1 MSSQFNLIHG
11 NAKAGPCKGKPTP
24 MPPLSAM
31 GLGRV
36 AAFDRMNM
44 ARITYMDTFFVR
56 ADRAW
61 DESLYFHELVHV
73 IQWRILGPESFLRL
87 YADGLE
93 RYGYRECPLGVM
105 AFDLQ
110 ARFDPHETAFEVAAE
125 LERRLPR

>member
-1 MSSQFNLIHG
+1 
-11 NAKAGPCKGKPTP
+11 

-31 GLGRV
+31 GLGRF
-36 AAFDRMNM
+36 AAFERMNM
-44 ARITYMDTFFVR
+44 AGITYVDTFFVR
-56 ADRAW
+56 ADRVW

-87 YADGLE
+87 YADGLK
-93 RYGYRECPLGVM
+93 RYGYRECPLEVM

-110 ARFDPHETAFEVAAE
+110 ARFGAHETVFEVAAE